1 MKYKAVLFDLDGTLL
16 DTIEDL
22 ANSMN
27 AVLFKSGFPMHDL
40 EEYKYFIGDGLRN
53 LVRRALPAE
62 NRDDASVDS
71 FVAAMSEEYS
81 KRWAEKTR
89 PYKGIPE
96 LLDEL
101 TRRNIRLSILS
112 NKRDEF
118 SKLIVAKFFPKW
130 NFEVVFGERPSVPIK
145 PDPSA
150 AIEISALMGIAP
162 KDFLYLGDSG
172 VDMKTARAAGMY
184 AVGALWGFRKKE
196 ELIAEGAMRVIST
209 PLELIDIL

>member
-22 ANSMN
+22 SNSMN
-27 AVLFKSGFPMHDL
+27 AVLLESGFPMHDL
-40 EEYKYFIGDGLRN
+40 EEYKCFVGNGLRN

-62 NRDDASVDS
+62 NRDDITIDS
-71 FVAAMSEEYS
+71 FLAAMNEEYS

-101 TRRNIRLSILS
+101 TRRNIRLSVLS
-112 NKRDEF
+112 NKPHKF
-118 SKLIVAKFFPKW
+118 TKVIVEKFLSNW
-130 NFEVVFGERPSVPIK
+130 NFEVVFGERLGVAIK

-150 AIEISALMGIAP
+150 AIEISAIMGIP
-162 KDFLYLGDSG
+162 PEDFLYLGDSG
-172 VDMKTARAAGMY
+172 TDMKTARAAGMY

-196 ELIAEGAMRVIST
+196 ELVAEGAMSVISS